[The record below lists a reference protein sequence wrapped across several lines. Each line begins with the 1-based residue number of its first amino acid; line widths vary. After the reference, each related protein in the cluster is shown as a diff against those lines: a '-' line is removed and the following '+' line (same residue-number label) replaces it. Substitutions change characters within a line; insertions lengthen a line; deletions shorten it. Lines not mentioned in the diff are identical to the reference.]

1 MSKNL
6 LKHLLLLLLL
16 NSCASTSRNSIQNNN
31 DTNNSVDDS
40 DILQSIIPGDAKP
53 LSLMELS
60 RTEEGGFILAPGFYE
75 ADFKTFCLQPGTPDP
90 AAGDEYF
97 QAPLK
102 GYRKDIIETILY
114 NYRSKPHLDQKN
126 VQLLLW
132 SVVSGSNYSKLSP
145 AVQST
150 AAQLLSSKQI
160 FELKGGVIGVVK
172 TVSSQL
178 SSSGL
183 IKGDNDIQRL
193 FETGTSSY
201 ETFERAAVLREP
213 SKRNRTDTKPD
224 QWYQQKGN
232 YYVRHIPA
240 SYKSVKIQVYVP
252 GTGMD
257 SSGKVGGEYIVF
269 DPTGMQAVPAN
280 SNAQRL
286 GIGGPVLD
294 IIKAVIKTGKVTEKP
309 KKLPENKPG
318 KIAQ

>member
-1 MSKNL
+1 MTKNI
-6 LKHLLLLLLL
+6 LKPLLLLLLL

-31 DTNNSVDDS
+31 DVNDVDNSRTEENE
-40 DILQSIIPGDAKP
+40 IPSGIKP

-60 RTEEGGFILAPGFYE
+60 RTEEGAFILAPGLYE

-90 AAGDEYF
+90 AAGDAYF
-97 QAPLK
+97 QAPVK
-102 GYRKDIIETILY
+102 GYRKEIVETILY
-114 NYRSKPHLDQKN
+114 NSRAKRQLDQKN

-150 AAQLLSSKQI
+150 ATQLLSSKQI
-160 FELKGGVIGVVK
+160 FELKGGVMGVVK

-183 IKGDNDIQRL
+183 IKGNNDIQRL
-193 FETGTSSY
+193 FETGTASY
-201 ETFERAAVLREP
+201 ETFERVAVLREP
-213 SKRNRTDTKPD
+213 SKVNRADIKPN
-224 QWYQQKGN
+224 QWYRQKEN
-232 YYVRHIPA
+232 YYVRHIAA
-240 SYKSVKIQVYVP
+240 SYKNVKIQVYVP
-252 GTGMD
+252 DTGMD
-257 SSGKVGGEYIVF
+257 SSGKIAGEYIVF

-294 IIKAVIKTGKVTEKP
+294 IIRAVIKTGKATEKP
-309 KKLPENKPG
+309 KKIPETKPG
-318 KIAQ
+318 KTAQ